1 VSRRSGTSRAR
12 EENPTLPPP
21 SQPAKDRVYSDA
33 EIEAA
38 LLATH
43 GIIKPAAERL
53 GCARFTIQQRID
65 RSPDYWRPRIAQFRE
80 GLIDAA
86 ENVLADSVLGG
97 DVQSAIYLLK
107 TVGKSRG
114 YSERTE
120 VTGADGGDLVLT
132 IRPPTRPAD
141 G

>member
-1 VSRRSGTSRAR
+1 MKAKVVTSRVRR
-12 EENPTLPPP
+12 EDPTSPPP
-21 SQPAKDRVYSDA
+21 ESPGRERIYSDA

-43 GIIKPAAERL
+43 GIIKPAADRL
-53 GCARFTIQQRID
+53 GCARFTILDRIQS
-65 RSPDYWRPRIAQFRE
+65 RPDYWRPRLAQFRE
-80 GLIDAA
+80 GLIDSA
-86 ENVLADSVLGG
+86 ENVLADSVLSG
-97 DVQSAIYLLK
+97 DVQSAIYFLK

-120 VTGADGGDLVLT
+120 LTGADGGDLLVT
-132 IRPPTRPAD
+132 IRPPTRSAD